1 MNYTKIGAGAL
12 TALLISS
19 CNNIG
24 SGSDSLNSQSS
35 QSLKSQGH
43 GVIVN
48 EFADPKFSNL
58 TSIYKLEQPDQH
70 LQSHYA
76 KIKGFYL
83 ANQTGNYQINA
94 KNDDNLKIIGLS
106 INHKYFVTSD
116 KPAQITLKANTLYEI
131 EVAVQSYN
139 PKAAQLELI
148 IVTPDGK
155 NSTIHVSDL
164 LLPSND
170 YSALKKTSLL
180 TAVSGVEC
188 KIGELVDSDCDG
200 IPNDW
205 ENNGYVVVVN
215 GGHKEIRSYNPESYP
230 TAKVL
235 YSNPYAKSTTQD
247 FYSDLDKALN
257 NIASI
262 KNNDPLVANYPK
274 PILYTDNA
282 IVKGVNQ
289 KTEQISDAHT
299 YESGFTDTKADSVA
313 EKASIKYST
322 KTKAGFNIL
331 PKAEVEVGFEAGFEI
346 GGTHQ
351 WTHAYSER
359 RADTLTIANSLGVD
373 TSRAADLQVN
383 FNYLNVGNTPAANV
397 IPTVSLI
404 IGKDYTLKT
413 ITLGDNL
420 KALVLNPGEAYP
432 KSGSSLAL
440 TDIGNAARSPINL
453 YSYDLDYWQATRS
466 FDMNLTQFSA
476 NALRNVNGEPT
487 VDSATQWLY
496 QMPQIM
502 EVSVPM
508 LLNMPGLLQ
517 ERAVYAVD
525 PEDINPNP
533 NLKLTL
539 REAFKRAFNASEVN
553 GKFIIKDGII
563 TRELSLDN
571 VAVNYNA
578 AVTNALKKQSLA
590 DVWSL
595 KLERGFAFGFAIK
608 YYYDYNGSRYY
619 YYENGF
625 PLQGFNTTLDEP
637 TIQRYFVDG
646 VPISGLVKYDNF
658 TIDPNLAVNNPSKYL
673 NFTTTTYCV
682 DQGFTSN
689 LVNYQGL
696 WYYCPSTDK
705 DNHYIRPFNQTI
717 QFGIKKLNNNLY
729 FFTEQGIARTGEF
742 SDSGK
747 WYYGDPVKGY
757 LVDGDVLMP
766 NGVYASFDS
775 ATGVKKILSKTKTT
789 INLLSNGVQI
799 SENPRQTDEIS
810 PPQTMLFLPGVKY
823 DIDLN
828 MSTNKTDMPKI
839 ATIHYTFRESDSSQ
853 AKIFSQGI
861 QECYASNCKFKLHIP
876 ENIDSDKFELNL
888 DYKLENGLPGQ
899 QLIKFDG
906 SSYFYLVS
914 DDAGK
919 VVVVATDIN
928 YPGLSYNRVDK
939 VLQYRN
945 KFSYSLG
952 NLELAKAQWKLV
964 NLGNGYSELVNK
976 HYQTHIIWSTIGGYD
991 SGTIFHNSFYSE
1003 GSINNKFRIIQL
1015 PKNNSFSLIIDHPYG
1030 YTYSICYS
1038 CSSSNDRDLDIDMVK
1053 TMLGPINTGWRFV
1066 PVDEA
1071 R

>member
-1 MNYTKIGAGAL
+1 MNYTKICAVVL

-24 SGSDSLNSQSS
+24 SGSDSPNS

-48 EFADPKFSNL
+48 EFADPNFSNL

-76 KIKGFYL
+76 RIKGFYL
-83 ANQTGNYQINA
+83 ANQTGNYQISA
-94 KNDDNLKIIGLS
+94 KNDANLKIIGLS
-106 INHKYFVTSD
+106 INHKYFVISD

-131 EVAVQSYN
+131 EVAVQSSN

-148 IVTPDGK
+148 VVTPDDK

-215 GGHKEIRSYNPESYP
+215 GGQKEIRAYNAESYP

-274 PILYTDNA
+274 PLLYSDNA

-289 KTEQISDAHT
+289 QTVQISDAHT
-299 YESGFTDTKADSVA
+299 FESGFTDTKADSVA

-331 PKAEVEVGFEAGFEI
+331 PKAEVEIGFEVGLEI
-346 GGTHQ
+346 TGTHQ

-359 RADTLTIANSLGVD
+359 VVDTKTIANSLGVD

-383 FNYLNVGNTPAANV
+383 FNYLNIGNAPAANLT
-397 IPTVSLI
+397 PTVNLI
-404 IGKDYTLKT
+404 IGKDYTFKT
-413 ITLGDNL
+413 ITLGENL
-420 KALVLNPGEAYP
+420 KAMSLNPGEAYP
-432 KSGSSLAL
+432 KTGSSLAL

-466 FDMNLTQFSA
+466 FDIVLTQFSA
-476 NALRNVNGEPT
+476 NALRYVNGEPT
-487 VDSATQWLY
+487 VDSASQWLY

-502 EVSVPM
+502 QVSVPM
-508 LLNMPGLLQ
+508 LLNMPGLMQ

-525 PEDINPNP
+525 SEDINPNP
-533 NLKLTL
+533 NLQLTVM
-539 REAFKRAFNASEVN
+539 EAFKRAFNASEVN
-553 GKFIIKDGII
+553 GKFIIKNGATSMELPLDNIVI
-563 TRELSLDN
+563 SYNDAVKNELSSHNISDIWN
-571 VAVNYNA
+571 
-578 AVTNALKKQSLA
+578 
-590 DVWSL
+590 L
-595 KLERGFAFGFAIK
+595 KLQRGFAFSFAIK
-608 YYYDYNGSRYY
+608 HHYDYKGLRYQ
-619 YYENGF
+619 YYETGF
-625 PLQGFNTTLDEP
+625 PLQGFNTTLDQPMTE
-637 TIQRYFVDG
+637 RYFIDG
-646 VPISGLVKYDNF
+646 IPVSGLVNSDQFN
-658 TIDPNLAVNNPSKYL
+658 IDPNLSVNNPAKYS
-673 NFTTTTYCV
+673 NFTTKIYCL
-682 DQGFTSN
+682 DQGYTSKLAKDKN
-689 LVNYQGL
+689 I
-696 WYYCPSTDK
+696 WYYCPITDSQGRFIRAHDSISLSGIK
-705 DNHYIRPFNQTI
+705 IINNHRYFFNQ
-717 QFGIKKLNNNLY
+717 
-729 FFTEQGIARTGEF
+729 QGIARTGEF
-742 SDSGK
+742 SDNGK
-747 WYYGDPVKGY
+747 WYYGDPVNGY
-757 LVDGDVLMP
+757 LVDGDILMP

-775 ATGVKKILSKTKTT
+775 ATGVKEILSKTNTT
-789 INLLSNGVQI
+789 INLLSNGVKV

-810 PPQTMLFLPGVKY
+810 TPQAMLFLPGVKY

-828 MSTNKTDMPKI
+828 MSTNKTDMAKI

-861 QECYASNCKFKLHIP
+861 QECYDSNCSLKLHIP
-876 ENIDSDKFELNL
+876 ENIDSDKFELSL
-888 DYKLENGLPGQ
+888 DYNLENGLPGH

-914 DDAGK
+914 DDDEK
-919 VVVVATDIN
+919 VVAVATDITH
-928 YPGLSYNRVDK
+928 PGYSYNRFDK
-939 VLQYRN
+939 VVQYRN
-945 KFSYSLG
+945 KFSYSLN

-964 NLGNGYSELVNK
+964 NNGNGYSKLFNK
-976 HYQTHIIWSTIGGYD
+976 YYQSYMEWGSIGGASGNIYHSTITY
-991 SGTIFHNSFYSE
+991 NQ
-1003 GSINNKFRIIQL
+1003 NQVLRIIQL
-1015 PKNNSFSLIIDHPYG
+1015 SKNNSFNLIVDHPYG
-1030 YTYSICYS
+1030 YTYSICYGCDTDS
-1038 CSSSNDRDLDIDMVK
+1038 YPDVVMIK
-1053 TMLGPINTGWRFV
+1053 TMSSPINTGWRFV
-1066 PVDEA
+1066 PIDEA